1 LTMDSNVNLCVVGGV
16 STGKSTVLNALF
28 LETFSPSSIKRTT
41 MVPTVY
47 IETTKPVFHKNV
59 YSIVESK
66 NKELIQKSERGE
78 LNESDYKALEIEV
91 GKLDVSLA
99 NCFFNI
105 FDIPGLNDA
114 RTKRVYYKYLEDNFS
129 RFNVVLLLLDLHSG
143 LNTSD
148 EMDILNFIVLQTKK
162 FAARNI
168 RTLVVANKADDMQ
181 LDSGGNLR
189 FEGELQAMYSQV
201 CATVD
206 EAFKDCKDQL
216 LGVIPLCALDA
227 YLYRMIRKHKD
238 KFELNKEQIQKIG
251 INDQGKKFCRLD
263 ADMQQKKVADIVKN
277 EEFLDDMIL
286 LSGFSGLEKILQEH
300 LQKTHKQ
307 DRVGNIMAQL
317 QAYNIQKEIDTFMQ
331 NEPCVFSFSLFL
343 KLEHCNDVLTTV
355 AEHVRVYKECIKKI
369 DSCLYATQTQAL
381 FDLLFKFAV
390 PLSGK
395 ALCTYKK
402 TLQQTDYPFG
412 RIDEHPNRLK
422 DVKVH
427 QCPVTFAMVRV
438 AELLNGFN
446 AFRRYIVSLAL
457 DLTFSEDQDFYTT
470 EERRAFYPTEL
481 REEVWNLLKTSFE
494 YHQCAAGLE
503 WCLDV
508 MTELRYLD
516 AAHVQAVIAGFFNL
530 KKMTYLPR
538 LHIKIGET
546 IKEDAHAT
554 QSIVQLKR
562 LKPFLDASVFEEVTR
577 HVVVAFLKTLD
588 CDPKAITVRRMMYAR
603 RNETC
608 VRLVLDLLNKIDYAT
623 LIEGWKAEYEQ
634 DPEFELDVY
643 YLKEA
648 YRPGN

>member
-1 LTMDSNVNLCVVGGV
+1 MDSNVNLCVVGGV

-59 YSIVESK
+59 YAIVESK

-78 LNESDYKALEIEV
+78 INESDYKAIEIEV

-263 ADMQQKKVADIVKN
+263 ADTQQKKVADIVKN

-286 LSGFSGLEKILQEH
+286 LSGFSGLEKILREH

-317 QAYNIQKEIDTFMQ
+317 QVYDITKEIEAFMQKEPY
-331 NEPCVFSFSLFL
+331 EFSFSLFL
-343 KLEHCNDVLTTV
+343 KLEHRTDVLTTV
-355 AEHVRVYKECIKKI
+355 AEHVRVYKECIKNIDASFYKI
-369 DSCLYATQTQAL
+369 QTRAL
-381 FDLLFKFAV
+381 FDLLKKYAT
-390 PLSGK
+390 PSWGH
-395 ALCTYKK
+395 ALCNYDKK
-402 TLQQTDYPFG
+402 LRQTAYACD
-412 RIDEHPNRLK
+412 RISSHPNRIK
-422 DVKVH
+422 NVNVD
-427 QCPVTFAMVRV
+427 QCPVTFAMLRV
-438 AELLNGFN
+438 AELMNSFN
-446 AFRRYIVSLAL
+446 AFRRYVVTLEMEV
-457 DLTFSEDQDFYTT
+457 DFPGDEDFYST

-494 YHQCAAGLE
+494 HHQCAAGLE

-516 AAHVQAVIAGFFNL
+516 AAHVQAVVAGFFNS

-538 LHIKIGET
+538 LPYVLGGE
-546 IKEDAHAT
+546 IDANAS

-608 VRLVLDLLNKIDYAT
+608 VRLVLDLLNKIDYTT